1 MISFVSR
8 VVAIAL
14 ATILLSN
21 ISFGWFRPDNAA
33 AIDLTQ
39 QLQSQSSAAST
50 TQPVALARGVTK
62 TVLDNGLTVLTKEIN
77 TAPVVSVQVWY
88 RVGSRNEKPG
98 ITGISHQ
105 LEHLLFKGTK
115 DRPIQFG
122 RLFSAL
128 GSSSNAFT
136 SYDMTAYFGTVGS
149 EKLNALLEL
158 EADRMVNTVAGAAE
172 LKSENTV
179 VLSELDGGNNN
190 PGTRL
195 NRVVMQAAFPN
206 SSYGWPVIGY
216 RSDVVDFSAEEVQAY
231 YRTHYRPDNAVLV
244 VVGNFNT
251 NAVLKQIKDI
261 FGNITPPPAPSSI
274 PISAPSIP
282 PAKPYKQ
289 GEPIVLKEP
298 GSVPFLQSVYPT
310 LPPITHPDV
319 PVLDVMDSVLTS
331 GKSSRLYQA
340 LVQTGLA
347 SSVGGSSVTLIDPGW
362 YSFSATPAQG
372 KSLKEID
379 RLILAEVNKLQTNG
393 ITPAE
398 LERAKAQLLATFILG
413 NRDIS
418 SLAQQIGYN
427 QIVANDYA
435 FSDRYLD
442 AVSKVTTADVQR
454 VAKQY
459 LNPEKRVLGF
469 FEPSVVTAQAGNTTA
484 GTTHK
489 EMFAPGK
496 PLDPAEVARYLP
508 KSALDAKA
516 ATPKPVKPERFTL
529 ANGLRVLLLSDKSSP
544 AIALVGE
551 IKAGTGFDSEA
562 KAGLA
567 DLTAQNLMNGTKTQD
582 ALAIAK
588 NLENRGASLGFSAS
602 RERVSVAGSA
612 LSKDLP
618 VVIEQLA
625 DVLQNATFPANELE
639 LSRQRNLVAL
649 KAELDSPGSLA
660 RRKFQQKVFPQGHP
674 FHAMRTEATLQ
685 SITREEIA
693 SFYKTHYRPDTT
705 TLTIFGD
712 FDPATTKT
720 LLTQALSTWQAKGTA
735 PQLQYPDVKKPATI
749 QQEQVVLPGKTQAIA
764 MMGHLGI
771 ARRDPRYYKAL
782 VLNQVLGGDTLA
794 SRLGTEIRDRL
805 GLTYGIFSAF
815 QAGQGAGPF
824 VIQMQ
829 TSAKDNQ
836 KAIDATLA
844 LLRQLREKGVSQAEL
859 DAAKRSLI
867 NSFPVELAD
876 PDNIANAI
884 LSDEVYGFE
893 IGNFYQFPSKVK
905 EIDLDAVNKTAR
917 ELIFPE
923 NLAIVTVTP
932 GDKS

>member
-21 ISFGWFRPDNAA
+21 ISFGWFKLENAA

-39 QLQSQSSAAST
+39 QLQSQSSTAST
-50 TQPVALARGVTK
+50 TQPVALAQGVTK
-62 TVLDNGLTVLTKEIN
+62 TVLDNGLTILTKEIN

-88 RVGSRNEKPG
+88 RVGSRNEKLG

-115 DRPIQFG
+115 ERPIQFG

-158 EADRMVNTVAGAAE
+158 EADRMANTVAGATE

-195 NRVVMQAAFPN
+195 NRVLMRAAFPN

-216 RSDVVDFSAEEVQAY
+216 RTDVVDFSAEEVQAY
-231 YRTHYRPDNAVLV
+231 YRTHYRPDNATLV
-244 VVGNFNT
+244 VVGNFDT
-251 NAVLKQIKDI
+251 SATLKQIKDI
-261 FGNITPPPAPSSI
+261 FGKITPPPTPSSI
-274 PISAPSIP
+274 PVSAPPIS
-282 PAKPYKQ
+282 PAKPYKP

-298 GSVPFLQSVYPT
+298 GSVPFLQAVYPT

-319 PVLDVMDSVLTS
+319 PILDVMDSVLTA

-347 SSVGGSSVTLIDPGW
+347 SSVGGSAVTLIDPGW

-379 RLILAEVNKLQTNG
+379 GLILSEVTKLQTSG
-393 ITPAE
+393 ITAAE
-398 LERAKAQLLATFILG
+398 LERAKAQLQATFILG

-435 FSDRYLD
+435 FSDRYLE
-442 AVSKVTTADVQR
+442 AVNKVTIADVQR

-459 LNPEKRVLGF
+459 LNPDKRVLGF
-469 FEPSVVTAQAGNTTA
+469 FEPSVVTAQAGSNNPTS
-484 GTTHK
+484 THK
-489 EMFAPGK
+489 PFTAGK
-496 PLDPAEVARYLP
+496 PLDPAEIARYLP

-516 ATPKPVKPERFTL
+516 AAPTPVKPERFVL
-529 ANGLRVLLLSDKSSP
+529 ANGLKVLLLSDKSSP
-544 AIALVGE
+544 AITVVGE
-551 IKAGTGFDSEA
+551 IKAGTGFDSEL

-567 DLTAQNLMNGTKTQD
+567 DLAAQNLMNGTKTKD

-588 NLENRGASLGFSAS
+588 GLENRGASLGFSAS
-602 RERVSVAGSA
+602 RERVSVTGSA

-639 LSRQRNLVAL
+639 LNRQRNLVAL

-674 FHAMRTEATLQ
+674 FHAMRTEATLK

-693 SFYKTHYRPDTT
+693 NFYQTHYRPDTT
-705 TLTIFGD
+705 TLVVFGD
-712 FDPATTKT
+712 FDPATVKP
-720 LLTQALSTWQAKGTA
+720 LLTQTLSSWQAKGTA
-735 PQLQYPDVKKPATI
+735 PELKYPDVKNPPAI
-749 QQEQVVLPGKTQAIA
+749 KQEEVVLPGKTQAIT
-764 MMGHLGI
+764 MMGHPGI

-824 VIQMQ
+824 IIQMQ
-829 TSAKDNQ
+829 TSAQDNQ
-836 KAIDATLA
+836 RAVDATLA
-844 LLRQLREKGVSQAEL
+844 LLRQLREKGISQAEL

-867 NSFPVELAD
+867 NGFPVDLAD
-876 PDNIANAI
+876 PNSIANAV
-884 LSDEVYGFE
+884 LSDEIFGFE
-893 IGNFYQFPSKVK
+893 IGSFYQFPSKVK
-905 EIDLDAVNKTAR
+905 AIELDAVNSTAR
-917 ELIFPE
+917 ELLFPE
-923 NLAIVTVTP
+923 NLEIVTVTP
-932 GDKS
+932 GNKS